1 MGLTD
6 IRTDLLVNLFPNSMN
21 SKLIEGFHSY
31 MKGNAISERHQNNN
45 LKVIIAFAEFI
56 GDETIFYQI
65 FTKEEVTKFLDKK
78 IRSNSEDPEQRWIT
92 TWNDYLVRIK
102 HFFRWLHNCNL
113 DQTKDHLSSSTDWYT
128 PEFVNI
134 KKKRAKRLRPYGEHE
149 IGTSKIFRLS
159 SNMNLTRRIL

>member
-1 MGLTD
+1 
-6 IRTDLLVNLFPNSMN
+6 MN

-134 KKKRAKRLRPYGEHE
+134 KKKRTKRLRPYGEHE
-149 IGTSKIFRLS
+149 IWDIKDLQTVIKYEPHKAHP
-159 SNMNLTRRIL
+159 LTDR